1 MYRLKNNG
9 GLIWVEA
16 DALSEMPDIVHA
28 FSTRHGGRSAFPYQS
43 LNLGLHT
50 RDDIMNVR
58 ANRDRFVTN
67 FGISPAEVVSLHFI
81 HSNKVLKVGAQDG
94 GKGFHSASDALGDA
108 DGMITNVPRR
118 ALFVTYA
125 DCVPVLFYD
134 PVNRA
139 IGACHAG
146 WRGTVAGIAMETVK
160 AMQAA
165 YGSDPADILVAVGP
179 AIDPDHFEVGQDVVE
194 AVSAHAVKPE
204 RLLMPRKNGRFLF
217 NIWQANIDQL
227 RSVGVTAEHITLV
240 DLSTFA
246 RDDLFF
252 SHRRRFGGEVGRQ
265 AAFIMLR

>member
-1 MYRLKNNG
+1 MYQLKNNG

-16 DALSEMPDIVHA
+16 DALAAESGIVHA
-28 FSTRHGGRSAFPYQS
+28 FSTRHGGRSEFPYNT

-50 RDDIMNVR
+50 ADDIMTVR

-67 FGISPAEVVSLHFI
+67 FGISPGEVVSLHFI
-81 HSNKVLKVGAQDG
+81 HSNKVLEVTEADG
-94 GKGFHSASDALGDA
+94 GRGFHAAADALGDA
-108 DGMITNVPRR
+108 DGMITNVRRR

-134 PVNRA
+134 PVHEA

-146 WRGTVAGIAMETVK
+146 WRGTVAGIVMETVK

-165 YGSDPADILVAVGP
+165 YGTAVGDLLVAVGP
-179 AIDPDHFEVGQDVVE
+179 AIDPDHFEVGTDVVD
-194 AVSAHAVKPE
+194 AVSAHAVRPE
-204 RLLMPRKNGRFLF
+204 RLLTPRKNGKFLF

-227 RSVGVTAEHITLV
+227 TTLGVPRENITLV

>member
-1 MYRLKNNG
+1 MYQLQTNNG
-9 GLIWVEA
+9 LVWVEA
-16 DALSEMPDIVHA
+16 DTLAEVPEIVHA
-28 FSTRHGGRSAFPYQS
+28 FSTRHGGRSGFPYQS

-50 RDDIMNVR
+50 NDDIMIVR
-58 ANRDRFVTN
+58 SNRDRFVTN
-67 FGISPAEVVSLHFI
+67 FGISPGEVVSLHFM
-81 HSNKVLKVGAQDG
+81 HSNKVLEVGKKDG
-94 GKGFHSASDALGDA
+94 GKGFHSAKDALGDA

-134 PVNRA
+134 SVHHA

-160 AMQAA
+160 AMQNA
-165 YGSDPADILVAVGP
+165 YGTAPEDLTVVVGP
-179 AIDPDHFEVGQDVVE
+179 AIDPEHFEVGQEVAD
-194 AVSAHAVKPE
+194 AVSAHAVVPE
-204 RLLMPRKNGRFLF
+204 RLLKSRKNGKYLF

-227 RSVGVTAEHITLV
+227 MAAGVPRENITLV

-265 AAFIMLR
+265 AAFIMLQ